1 MNKKIMMPVSSVV
14 IALALFVGCGGR
26 SGEKE
31 YNKAI
36 EAWKDGETVR
46 AKSLLEKAIRKMSGN
61 EKKSAALNQL
71 GLVYWELGE
80 PAEAAE
86 AFNKSRGLT
95 DELTGANLN
104 LGVALYHAGQYDE
117 AEVALNNVLG
127 EDPKNETAL
136 ALLGMTRVHKRDWAA
151 AATELNKAAS
161 VNPRSPASQNALAL
175 AELHQGNN
183 SDQAIRRL
191 QAVASAHPSYAPAAF
206 NLGSVYEFYKK
217 DRNAALSWYQQYLKK
232 AGPDGSHVDAAKLA
246 VARLGG
252 SAPGGGAV
260 TPRYDT
266 QAAARHLAAAAKLH
280 AQKKYAEA
288 VEQYQKALAADPSQ
302 KDAHYNMALAYY
314 YDEQYEEA
322 AKACENT
329 LNLDPR
335 SANAQYMLSL
345 SYCKLRKW
353 NDAERAA
360 KDLAK
365 LDSARGEQ
373 MIKYIADAR
382 KR

>member
-1 MNKKIMMPVSSVV
+1 MKKQVYMPIVGVV
-14 IALALFVGCGGR
+14 VALALFVGCGGR

-31 YNKAI
+31 YSKAI
-36 EAWKDGETVR
+36 EAWKDGEVVR

-61 EKKSAALNQL
+61 EKKSVALNQL

-95 DELTGANLN
+95 DDVTGANLN

-127 EDPKNETAL
+127 EDPRNETAL
-136 ALLGMTRVHKRDWAA
+136 ALLGMTRVHKRDWKA

-161 VNPRSPASQNALAL
+161 VNPRDPAAQNALAL

-191 QAVASAHPSYAPAAF
+191 QAVASAHPSYAAAAF

-246 VARLGG
+246 VSRLGG
-252 SAPGGGAV
+252 SAPGGSAV
-260 TPRYDT
+260 APRHDT
-266 QAAARHLAAAAKLH
+266 QAAARYLAAASKLH
-280 AQKKYAEA
+280 GQKKYAEA
-288 VEQYQKALAADPSQ
+288 VEQYKKAIAADPTQ
-302 KDAHYNMALAYY
+302 KDAHYYMAHAYY
-314 YDEQYEEA
+314 SDGKYEDA
-322 AKACENT
+322 LMACENT
-329 LNLDPR
+329 LNLDPNH
-335 SANAQYMLSL
+335 AKAQDILTL
-345 SYCKLRKW
+345 SYCKLRRW

-360 KDLAK
+360 KDLKK

-373 MIKYIADAR
+373 MIKYIASER